1 METVYCNYVN
11 DTVYC
16 SGICSECGNSKAEL
30 TNEFIAPD
38 FAGFYDSIFTPYF
51 DDDVCY
57 DDDLNEWVRENVDYD
72 YQEYEKQVGI
82 KYIDALESELREYL
96 PNFRAEYKDIDSP
109 QYYNFTTDRVVGL
122 CNLNEIRED
131 IKKYINNNFDAFRQ
145 WIKDKHSSY
154 DGFIS
159 FYSNNVYDWDL
170 DKDLDHNE
178 LMSIFGFILTNEKV
192 IGYDCDWD
200 LNNRVYEDYTYVDW
214 YIDTDKINKD
224 FNFNTPVESM
234 WDLQYY
240 RKNDKGVYE
249 WIKDV
254 EGQLKLLTI

>member
-1 METVYCNYVN
+1 MET
-11 DTVYC
+11 
-16 SGICSECGNSKAEL
+16 KEL

-51 DDDVCY
+51 DECLDC
-57 DDDLNEWVRENVDYD
+57 DDDLQAWVNENVDYD
-72 YQEYEKQVGI
+72 YKEYESNVARH
-82 KYIDALESELREYL
+82 YVWAVEDALREYL
-96 PNFRAEYKDIDSP
+96 PNFRAEYKEVDSP
-109 QYYNFTTDRVVGL
+109 KYYNFETDRVVGL

-131 IKKYINNNFDAFRQ
+131 IKAYINKYPNEFKK
-145 WIKDKHSSY
+145 WVKDNHSSY

-159 FYSNNVYDWDL
+159 FYSNDVNDWDL

-200 LNNRVYEDYTYVDW
+200 LNDRVCESGIYADW

-224 FNFNTPVESM
+224 FKFNTPVESM

-249 WIKDV
+249 WTKDV
-254 EGQLKLLTI
+254 EGQLKLITI